1 MTSWKKPTDLQVD
14 RAVALMMGGWEKYRY
29 FFERLENPEWIM
41 PLRQRGFFRAAPEPV
56 RHDDLVEFP
65 AWPES
70 GYLARVA
77 GEAPEFVLEII
88 KEMPPSKNFRVH
100 QDLLKAACNMPAD
113 KAAEIAPLVKGWLDS
128 EYVGLL
134 PEHAGDLML
143 RLADGGQIQAALTLL
158 QALTEPTVRE
168 IPLTLGEAQT
178 VVRREARSRYSPW
191 YLKRLVENSL
201 PAVAARDPL
210 ATAGVLEEQLR
221 KCLHMERRTRS
232 HSDASYGWRPAIEDH
247 PQNWGEE
254 NLKTILTV
262 GLRQALERA
271 AEDRPEHLRPTLE
284 RYLTDPLS
292 IFRRLGL
299 HILRVGAPTY
309 ADLVSNVL
317 GEDLLAADH
326 SVHHEYYLLLE
337 AQFPQLPQVLKK
349 RILDRIK
356 EGPELETYKRT
367 AEAATGSP
375 PSSGDVETYQRHWRL
390 RRLAPLADALT
401 GDWKR
406 SNEALVAEFGRAEH
420 PDFLVWSSATWVGP
434 TSPKNSDELADM
446 APRDVLD
453 YVKAFDPTDDF
464 FGHSREGLG
473 RELQAVVEE
482 DPAGYLQVAKA
493 FLDEQ
498 VHPTYVY
505 HLVTGLHEAW
515 KKGADLDWET
525 LLELFEPIS
534 KARTGQSEQLWDAM
548 VTIDDVDWPGV
559 RMAISRFLS
568 GALAR
573 DDRPLPS
580 EVMPTIRD
588 TLLRLIRDRDPTREN
603 EQERFGGAM
612 DWVSIRINTARG
624 VAASALL
631 EYALRYARI
640 HKAKDEALAAEKG
653 DVQRMEP
660 SVKTAFTEMLDRE
673 KEPSAAVHSLF
684 GQFLPNFLFLD
695 RQWIVSQLDGIFP
708 PEAENERYWE
718 AAWEGYML
726 YCPRV
731 YRELYELLQPQYH
744 RAVAALPGAD
754 TSTPIRNT
762 AHALAQHIALSYRMG
777 YEDLEPPP
785 DSTRTA
791 PPDGDSRASLLNA
804 FLELA
809 SDELRAAFV
818 RGLGSSLGVEDDLQP
833 EHWSRMRDYWEART
847 ESVPYAPSGYEMDKE
862 LSAFVSWLQGVP
874 EGLDALGPLLRVSIE
889 RLATGH
895 DAHELLE
902 YLSDQSQSHPRLA
915 TELLRL
921 LLDREAALARGP
933 DVNRI
938 YLIGAEQYMRTILEN
953 AMVADNAARESAV
966 SLINLLGERG
976 DYTYRQLLQP
986 HD

>member
-14 RAVALMMGGWEKYRY
+14 RAVALMMGRWEKYHY
-29 FFERLENPEWIM
+29 FFERLDNPEWVA
-41 PLRQRGFFRAAPEPV
+41 PLRSRRFFRNPPGPV
-56 RHDDLVEFP
+56 EKDDQISFP
-65 AWPES
+65 VWPES
-70 GYLARVA
+70 RYLSRVA
-77 GEAPEFVLEII
+77 AEAPDLVLEII
-88 KEMPPSKNFRVH
+88 KDMPATKNFRVH
-100 QDLLKAACNMPAD
+100 QDLLEAASKMPPD
-113 KAAEIAPLVKGWLDS
+113 KGAQIVPLVELWLEN

-134 PEHAGDLML
+134 PDYAGQF
-143 RLADGGQIQAALTLL
+143 LAFLANGGETKAALLL
-158 QALTEPTVRE
+158 LEALTEPVAVERPTWLRAQE
-168 IPLTLGEAQT
+168 PLTWRE
-178 VVRREARSRYSPW
+178 VRSQYSPW
-191 YLKRLVENSL
+191 HLRRLIQEML
-201 PAVAARDPL
+201 PEVFRLDPVGVAA
-210 ATAGVLEEQLR
+210 VLESQLR
-221 KCLHMERRTRS
+221 KSIALEGAELPGGDGSYLWRR
-232 HSDASYGWRPAIEDH
+232 AIEDH
-247 PQNWGEE
+247 DQNWAGDDI
-254 NLKTILTV
+254 KSILTG
-262 GLRQALERA
+262 GLRDALEGVA
-271 AEDRPEHLRPTLE
+271 QDQADVLQEVIE
-284 RYLTDPLS
+284 RYLKDNLS
-292 IFRRLGL
+292 IFRRLAL
-299 HILRVGAPTY
+299 HLIRVGGDHYNA
-309 ADLVSNVL
+309 
-317 GEDLLAADH
+317 LAAQAVRDPVLRDDPP
-326 SVHHEYYLLLE
+326 VHHEYYRLLE
-337 AQFPQLPQVLKK
+337 DRFAKLPETVREEYLEWV
-349 RILDRIK
+349 DT
-356 EGPELETYKRT
+356 GP
-367 AEAATGSP
+367 
-375 PSSGDVETYQRHWRL
+375 DVEDFKKWAEQVAGQQPSDEDIQLHTQRWQLEQLTPLRHALPAKWRQ
-390 RRLAPLADALT
+390 RYER
-401 GDWKR
+401 
-406 SNEALVAEFGRAEH
+406 LVAKYGEPEH
-420 PDFLVWSSATWVGP
+420 PEFLIWSSTTWVGP
-434 TSPKNSDELADM
+434 ATPKKKEELREIGPADTIQYLITFE
-446 APRDVLD
+446 PSGEPFED
-453 YVKAFDPTDDF
+453 
-464 FGHSREGLG
+464 SRAGLG
-473 RELQAVVEE
+473 RELQAAVQE
-482 DPAGYLQVAKA
+482 DPAGYLPVANK
-493 FLDEQ
+493 FLERQ

-515 KKGADLDWET
+515 KKGTDLDWR
-525 LLELFEPIS
+525 LVLDFFGPVS
-534 KARTGQSEQLWDAM
+534 MAVTGEGPPPAEH
-548 VTIDDVDWPGV
+548 TIGVDDTGWVGV
-559 RMAISRFLS
+559 RMAVSRFLS

-631 EYALRYARI
+631 EYALRYARM

-754 TSTPIRNT
+754 TSTPIRST

-833 EHWSRMRDYWEART
+833 EHWSRMRNYWEART

-953 AMVADNAARESAV
+953 AMGADNAARESAV